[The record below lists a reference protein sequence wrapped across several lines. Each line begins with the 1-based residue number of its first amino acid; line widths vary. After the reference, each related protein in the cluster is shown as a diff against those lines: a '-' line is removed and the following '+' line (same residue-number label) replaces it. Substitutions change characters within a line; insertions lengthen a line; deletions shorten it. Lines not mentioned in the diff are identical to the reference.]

1 MNNYLFAPSSK
12 TTWMFYQ
19 QQDLCQNLK
28 SLYWRPR
35 LEEKSFTSHLIVDI
49 LGLKENSKPR
59 RDFDGKK
66 TRTCFT
72 AEQVCRL
79 ESDFIMKKYLSS
91 REREELADELGLSQ
105 QQVKILHTD
114 YIYNLYGNLG
124 QNLVPKQKNKMEENG
139 KCKQRRSSKNHE
151 KKAGRWEIF

>member
-1 MNNYLFAPSSK
+1 MNNYLLAPSSK

-114 YIYNLYGNLG
+114 YIIYT
-124 QNLVPKQKNKMEENG
+124 
-139 KCKQRRSSKNHE
+139 
-151 KKAGRWEIF
+151 EI

>member
-1 MNNYLFAPSSK
+1 M
-12 TTWMFYQ
+12 
-19 QQDLCQNLK
+19 
-28 SLYWRPR
+28 
-35 LEEKSFTSHLIVDI
+35 
-49 LGLKENSKPR
+49 
-59 RDFDGKK
+59 GKK
-66 TRTCFT
+66 NRTCFT

-139 KCKQRRSSKNHE
+139 KRQQ
-151 KKAGRWEIF
+151 